1 MNNFE
6 FYSPTDFVFGRAAE
20 LRAGEM
26 VKRFE
31 GSRVL
36 LVYGGRA

>member
-6 FYSPTDFVFGRAAE
+6 FYSSTDFVFGRAAE

-36 LVYGGRA
+36 LVYGGRV